1 MTQPSERTLYP
12 SLRGKQV
19 FITGGATGIGACMVE
34 AFLYQ
39 GAKVGFVDIA
49 AEEGAKCY
57 AELSPS
63 YGDAL
68 SFRACDVTDVAALR
82 AAFSEMSQQ
91 LGVFNVLI
99 NNVANDKR
107 CDPRSLDDA
116 SWHSSLAVNLDA
128 AFFATRAIAPGMA
141 AAGGGSIINFS
152 SINALCGPAE
162 MPSYVTAKAGLLGL
176 TRALASDFARDN
188 IRVNALVPGWV
199 VTDKQLEKWLT
210 PEVEAKWMETVRLQ
224 RRLKPVD
231 VANMALFLASE
242 DAAMITGQQFVVD
255 GGRL

>member
-1 MTQPSERTLYP
+1 MTQPTERTLYP
-12 SLRGKQV
+12 SLRGKRV

-49 AEEGAKCY
+49 ADEGSELCAGLAALY
-57 AELSPS
+57 A
-63 YGDAL
+63 DAV

-82 AAFSEMSQQ
+82 ASIGEMSQQ
-91 LGVFNVLI
+91 LGTFNVLI

-107 CDPRSLDDA
+107 CDPRSLEDA

-141 AAGGGSIINFS
+141 ECGGGSIINFS
-152 SINALCGPAE
+152 SINALYGPAE

-199 VTDKQLEKWLT
+199 ATDKQLGRWLT
-210 PEVEAKWMETVRLQ
+210 PEAEAKWMENVRLQ

-242 DAAMITGQQFVVD
+242 DASMITGQKFVVD